1 MRLLAIDASTWWG
14 GVALLEAQGGAPRVV
29 AEIGLHIEDSHAA
42 RLLPLIEG
50 LLATAAW
57 PRGTLDAYAAARGPG
72 SFTGI
77 RVALGLMRGFGLA
90 TARPCLGVGT
100 LDAMAEAHGPAAS
113 DRVPLLE
120 AGRGDVYGARFDG
133 GGSPPVELRPAWVGD
148 PALALEAGIEAVV
161 FGGGASVHETR
172 LRQAG
177 YGGPLGRSPS
187 SVAAAVGRIALAR
200 LLVGCTAGGD
210 ITPLY
215 VRPSDAEVKH
225 R

>member
-1 MRLLAIDASTWWG
+1 
-14 GVALLEAQGGAPRVV
+14 
-29 AEIGLHIEDSHAA
+29 
-42 RLLPLIEG
+42 
-50 LLATAAW
+50 
-57 PRGTLDAYAAARGPG
+57 
-72 SFTGI
+72 
-77 RVALGLMRGFGLA
+77 
-90 TARPCLGVGT
+90 
-100 LDAMAEAHGPAAS
+100 
-113 DRVPLLE
+113 
-120 AGRGDVYGARFDG
+120 
-133 GGSPPVELRPAWVGD
+133 VGD